1 VTAEEVVY
9 QSAATLA
16 RQIRLREVSSREVLE
31 AYLERVSKLD
41 GPINSV
47 VTIDAER
54 AGREAAA
61 ADDAVVRNEP
71 LGVLH
76 GVPMTVKD
84 SWQTVGMRTTS
95 GAPELAQFVPEVDAW
110 PVARLRAAGA
120 VIFGKTNLPLYA
132 GDFQSYNEVFGTT
145 NNPFDIARSSG
156 GSSGGSAAALA
167 CGFTPF
173 ELGSD
178 IGGSIRLPAHMS
190 GVMGHKPS
198 FGIIPAHGQ
207 IPGPPG
213 TLTQADLAVAGPMA
227 RSVPDLQ
234 LGLDVLAGPDR
245 WNTPGWRLELPPARS
260 ADLAGYRLGAWLD
273 DPRCPVEPEVRDLL
287 ERAVAALAEHGAR
300 VDAEVRPA
308 FSLDKA
314 ADTFFTLLQAALSG
328 GVPREAIERMAAG
341 SDDTALGR
349 TRARTAVRHRD
360 WLSANERRL
369 QMRLRWEE
377 LFADWDAMLLPVMP
391 CPAILHDHS
400 EPMAARQ
407 VEFSGREWP
416 YWDAVTWMAPAGAC
430 YLPATVVPV
439 GLTASGLPVGIQ
451 IVGPYLHDLTT
462 IDLARHL
469 TDLVGGCP
477 RPPGF

>member
-1 VTAEEVVY
+1 VTDDELVY
-9 QSAATLA
+9 QSAGTLA
-16 RQIRLREVSSREVLE
+16 RRIRLREVSSREVLD
-31 AYLERVSKLD
+31 AFLERVTKLD

-54 AGREAAA
+54 AERQAAA
-61 ADDAVVRNEP
+61 ADQAIVRDEP
-71 LGVLH
+71 LGALH

-84 SWQTVGMRTTS
+84 SWQTAGTRTTS
-95 GAPELAQFVPEVDAW
+95 GAPELAEFVPEVDAW

-120 VIFGKTNLPLYA
+120 VIFGKTNLPIYA
-132 GDFQSYNEVFGTT
+132 GDFQSYNAVFGTT
-145 NNPFDIARSSG
+145 NNPFDIARTPG

-198 FGIIPAHGQ
+198 FGIVPAHGQ

-227 RSVPDLQ
+227 RSISDLQ
-234 LGLDVLAGPDR
+234 LGLQVLAGPDR
-245 WNTPGWRLELPPARS
+245 WNTPAWRLELPPPRR
-260 ADLAGYRLGAWLD
+260 ADLTGYRFGAWLD
-273 DPRCPVEPEVRDLL
+273 DPRCPVEPEVGDLL
-287 ERAVAALAEHGAR
+287 QRAVASLAEHGAR

-328 GVPREAIERMAAG
+328 SYPRDAIERMAA
-341 SDDTALGR
+341 STDDSTLGR
-349 TRARTAVRHRD
+349 TRAGAAVRHRD

-377 LFADWDAMLLPVMP
+377 FFADWDAMLMPVMP
-391 CPAILHDHS
+391 CPAIRHDHS
-400 EPMAARQ
+400 EPMASRQ
-407 VEFSGREWP
+407 VNYAGRQWP

-439 GLTASGLPVGIQ
+439 GLTSSGLPVGIQ

-462 IDLARHL
+462 IDVGRHL
-469 TDLVGGCP
+469 SELVGGCP